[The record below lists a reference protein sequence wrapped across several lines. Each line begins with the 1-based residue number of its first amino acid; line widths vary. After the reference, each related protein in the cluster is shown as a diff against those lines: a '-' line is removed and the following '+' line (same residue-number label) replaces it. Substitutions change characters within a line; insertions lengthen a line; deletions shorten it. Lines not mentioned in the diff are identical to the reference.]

1 ALARPGDHASLDQLR
16 DLVGDHPGVH
26 AQVTV
31 AAQVAQHDGEQA
43 ADADLEGG
51 AVGHQ
56 ARDVLCYRYI
66 DIAGWFARIL
76 GGRPRGAHEHVDLAA
91 AQPAVAT
98 DVRHLV
104 VDLGDHHAGPANE
117 RGQVV
122 RGQA

>member
-1 ALARPGDHASLDQLR
+1 VIIPECTPRSRWPRRWRSTTAGR
-16 DLVGDHPGVH
+16 
-26 AQVTV
+26 
-31 AAQVAQHDGEQA
+31 A

-56 ARDVLCYRYI
+56 ARDELCYRYI
-66 DIAGWFARIL
+66 DIAGRLARIL
-76 GGRPRGAHEHVDLAA
+76 GGRPRGAHDHVDLAA
-91 AQPAVAT
+91 AQPAVAA

-104 VDLGDHHAGPANE
+104 VDLGDHRAGPADE